1 MLASLFYTYTITI
14 FYAVLLIRWKNSSLD
29 IIKINGLSIAFEVL
43 PNVAEDKWKKI
54 YNNWLLVHKIKRESD
69 SFINVSALSM
79 NEMCHSDIKIL
90 TDDIWTEAQNNLDA
104 VILENNK
111 VLSESLNLYAERN
124 ESLQSTIP
132 CFKLNHEDFSKL
144 FDLQKQTH
152 GKMECL
158 FVRSDKDVG
167 NCKGK

>member
-1 MLASLFYTYTITI
+1 MHHCFTLILLQF
-14 FYAVLLIRWKNSSLD
+14 FAVLFIRWKNSSLEN
-29 IIKINGLSIAFEVL
+29 IQINGLSVAFEVL

-54 YNNWLLVHKIKRESD
+54 YNNWLYVHKIKRDSD

-79 NEMCHSDIKIL
+79 NKMCHSDIKIL
-90 TDDIWTEAQNNLDA
+90 TDEIWTEAQNNLDA
-104 VILENNK
+104 VILEDNE
-111 VLSESLNLYAERN
+111 VLSQSLSWYAKQN
-124 ESLQSTIP
+124 ESLQSSIP

-158 FVRSDKDVG
+158 FIRSDKDVG